1 MVRNQGG
8 RKRRIGVLG
17 LLMTPALF
25 LGCAYGPVLYPNTH
39 LKTVGE
45 EQARKDI
52 QECDRLAEEYVKSP
66 AGLAAAENTAV
77 GAAGGAVVGGVVGGV
92 TGNLGRGLGIGA
104 AAGAA
109 SGLVHGLIKSSEPGP
124 VYKNFVDRCLLEKG
138 YEPIGW
144 K

>member
-8 RKRRIGVLG
+8 RKWRIGVFWILI
-17 LLMTPALF
+17 TPALF

-45 EQARKDI
+45 EQARRDI

-66 AGLAAAENTAV
+66 AGLAAAESTAV

-92 TGNLGRGLGIGA
+92 TGNLGQGAGNRRRCGGCERSGPWVNQILRTGPGLQ
-104 AAGAA
+104 
-109 SGLVHGLIKSSEPGP
+109 E
-124 VYKNFVDRCLLEKG
+124 FR
-138 YEPIGW
+138 
-144 K
+144 